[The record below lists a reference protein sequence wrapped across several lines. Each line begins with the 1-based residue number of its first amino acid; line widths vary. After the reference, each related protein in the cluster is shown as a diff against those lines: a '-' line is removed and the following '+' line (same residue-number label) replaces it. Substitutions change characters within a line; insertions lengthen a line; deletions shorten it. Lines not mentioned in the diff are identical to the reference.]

1 MKKNYEMDMC
11 SGPIL
16 GKLLTFTIPLIF
28 SGILQLLFNAA
39 DVIVVGRFAGSQ
51 SLAAVGSTTALINLM
66 INIFIGLSVGVN
78 VIVARYYGA
87 KREKDVQDTIH
98 TAMALSIVSG
108 LFLIIAG
115 QLLSRPMLELMGTPD
130 DVIDKSTIYMRII
143 FIGMP
148 ANMIYN
154 FGSAIL
160 RAVGDTKRPLYFLTA
175 AGVINVVLNLFF
187 RDHVPDGCGGS
198 CLGDRD
204 LSGDLG
210 VPGDSLSDGERGR
223 SEASFKRSEDPPLEI
238 PSDHSGRP
246 SGGDAGR
253 SILDFQRSDP
263 VLCEFLR
270 LCRDGGKYDIPEY

>member
-108 LFLIIAG
+108 LFLIIVG

-148 ANMIYN
+148 AVFPY
-154 FGSAIL
+154 GGGRDQCGL
-160 RAVGDTKRPLYFLTA
+160 KPLFC
-175 AGVINVVLNLFF
+175 
-187 RDHVPDGCGGS
+187 DHVPDGCGGS

-204 LSGDLG
+204 LPGDLG
-210 VPGDSLSDGERGR
+210 VPGDPLSDGE
-223 SEASFKRSEDPPLEI
+223 
-238 PSDHSGRP
+238 
-246 SGGDAGR
+246 
-253 SILDFQRSDP
+253 
-263 VLCEFLR
+263 
-270 LCRDGGKYDIPEY
+270 

>member
-98 TAMALSIVSG
+98 TARE
-108 LFLIIAG
+108 
-115 QLLSRPMLELMGTPD
+115 LLEKLLTLLADEGEEATFKYIREN
-130 DVIDKSTIYMRII
+130 IDWKKS
-143 FIGMP
+143 
-148 ANMIYN
+148 N
-154 FGSAIL
+154 
-160 RAVGDTKRPLYFLTA
+160 
-175 AGVINVVLNLFF
+175 
-187 RDHVPDGCGGS
+187 
-198 CLGDRD
+198 
-204 LSGDLG
+204 
-210 VPGDSLSDGERGR
+210 
-223 SEASFKRSEDPPLEI
+223 
-238 PSDHSGRP
+238 
-246 SGGDAGR
+246 
-253 SILDFQRSDP
+253 
-263 VLCEFLR
+263 
-270 LCRDGGKYDIPEY
+270 KY

>member
-98 TAMALSIVSG
+98 T
-108 LFLIIAG
+108 
-115 QLLSRPMLELMGTPD
+115 
-130 DVIDKSTIYMRII
+130 DVYKRQD
-143 FIGMP
+143 
-148 ANMIYN
+148 
-154 FGSAIL
+154 L
-160 RAVGDTKRPLYFLTA
+160 RHAEYDQHSDRKR
-175 AGVINVVLNLFF
+175 
-187 RDHVPDGCGGS
+187 
-198 CLGDRD
+198 
-204 LSGDLG
+204 
-210 VPGDSLSDGERGR
+210 
-223 SEASFKRSEDPPLEI
+223 
-238 PSDHSGRP
+238 
-246 SGGDAGR
+246 
-253 SILDFQRSDP
+253 
-263 VLCEFLR
+263 LR
-270 LCRDGGKYDIPEY
+270 LCGC